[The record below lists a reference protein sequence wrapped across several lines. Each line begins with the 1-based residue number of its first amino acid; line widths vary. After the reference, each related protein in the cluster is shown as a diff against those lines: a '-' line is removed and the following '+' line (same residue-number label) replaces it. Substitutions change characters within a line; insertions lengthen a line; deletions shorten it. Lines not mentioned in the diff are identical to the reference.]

1 MPEPHSTAAGAAIGA
16 ATSAP
21 LILFGAHVDALVL
34 GLAAAISVVIW
45 LESIDNKL
53 KAASAVVFSAL
64 LAGFGSPAAADLAIS
79 KLPALSGTG
88 DSLRLL
94 MAFAIGG
101 AAPYV
106 VPLLMRRIGKKADEV
121 QL

>member
-34 GLAAAISVVIW
+34 GLAAAISITLW

-64 LAGFGSPAAADLAIS
+64 LAGFGSPAAVDLAVS
-79 KLPALSGTG
+79 KLPALSSTG

-101 AAPYV
+101 VAPYL
-106 VPLLMRRIGKKADEV
+106 VPLLLRRAGRKVEGS
-121 QL
+121 QP